1 MFDFMPID
9 FLPLAII
16 LTLVAAVWVFKL
28 NHNDVVEIT
37 IAAAWSAF
45 IGLGF
50 LFWGHFDDVS
60 KTKAKIVQVQ
70 ETQKA
75 ITDNQ
80 LLIYE
85 KQMKILEAVSAKD
98 DVLGLDVSEPSK
110 SFDPS

>member
-9 FLPLAII
+9 FLPLVIG

-37 IAAAWSAF
+37 IGAVWTAL
-45 IGLGF
+45 IVLGF
-50 LFWGHFDDVS
+50 IYWGYCDDVN

-98 DVLGLDVSEPSK
+98 DVLGLDVSETSK